1 MARTRSVD
9 FLPQIFQTPV
19 NKQFLGATLDTL
31 VQEPKF
37 KKTQGF
43 IGRTVGPGVNP
54 NDSYVIEPS
63 ESRQEYQLEPGVIIL
78 EPDTNKVKDAITY
91 PGINDA
97 IGFQGG
103 DQTRPDLL
111 YRNEYYTWDPFINY
125 DAFINFSQY
134 FWLPNGPDV
143 VEVGATG
150 VPTSYN
156 FTVTRENGVYTFS
169 GQTGNNPTID
179 LVRGGSYTFQVA
191 QNAKETENFR
201 VTNQGTTSYQIDFQ
215 SNPTLTLARG
225 NTYVFNLN
233 LNGAYPF
240 WIKTQQSLGTG
251 DAYNSGVSRNGS
263 EFGLVTFVVPQDAPD
278 TLYYVSQNQTN
289 LRGTINIVNS
299 TPGTGP
305 GFWIQTNPGVS
316 GKNPNTPNISS
327 REVYGVSNNGEDLGT
342 VIFEVPSKTAQE
354 FYYNLTDVGPID
366 LLTDLQFN
374 QINNQQLEQFVSQ
387 YGGIDGIT
395 YLNNRTLVF
404 TNTVIDAEG
413 GGWLETTLFDPLAR
427 LDSNNNLLGSYD
439 SLEFDQDTVVPVGDR
454 YQVWQI
460 NIVNRQGIDYISL
473 AKVANVNVNEKFTV
487 LYGNVYSNTSWY
499 KAGSGYFSQIPLLT
513 ATLDTLYYQDGTD
526 PEMFGR
532 IRLLEQTQADTI
544 YIDQVIGQKN
554 YTSPNG
560 VQFTNGLKVK
570 FTGLVEPASYGSGT
584 TQLTYTAT
592 VSGGNFITCTSTAG
606 LYVGEAIV
614 FTGTTLGGIVSGQ
627 TYYVETLTANGIQFA
642 ISEQPGGARFAL
654 SSASGAGFLAT
665 AISDKQYYVSGVGT
679 AIELLPVSNFIT
691 PETYVTDANDSTI
704 AVEPKDLDYLT
715 INRASLDLNA
725 WTRSNRWFHLDVIQA
740 SATYNNVP
748 PVLDNDYRAKR
759 PIIEFQ
765 PGLRLFNMGTE
776 SKQPVNVIDFSQTD
790 ALSNI
795 EGSTGYSVDGYSFVD
810 GSRVVFAADL
820 DPEVRN
826 KVYIV
831 QFIAPDSSPP
841 MSPPYPGPQPVI
853 HLVEA
858 SDGTVLADQSVLCLD
873 GTTLKGLTFWYNGAS
888 WTQAQLKTGVQQA
901 PLFDVYNLDGVSF
914 SNNTTYPS
922 STFVGSKLLSY
933 AVGDSGVLDPILQ
946 FPLQYLNINN
956 IGDIVF
962 ENNLYKDT
970 FVYVVD
976 NVSQDLAISSG
987 TPRQYATRT
996 VFERQLGWKRAVSVS
1011 QNYQQFK
1018 FTYTGRTLQLDV
1030 KVETTSALPPLKIYV
1045 GSNFITPS
1053 EYSYLTNSNSTTITL
1068 SNTYLPTDVIEVLA
1082 LSDQTSAVAFYQ
1094 VPSNLQNNPLNG
1106 NSDAFTLGTIRT
1118 HYESIC
1124 ENLSELS
1131 GPISGAN
1138 NSRDL
1143 GDIGIYGQIILQQSA
1158 PLTLAGYFLRSEKF
1172 NIFASLQ
1179 YNMQEYLK
1187 FKGQMLNAVTQQT
1200 IQYQTTAQ
1208 ILDTAMS
1215 DITLGRTSSQP
1226 FYWSDM
1232 LPAGDVY
1239 QTLIYTI
1246 SNTTGNTFDIQ
1257 NVYNYGS
1264 ANYQGMDVYLN
1275 DVILTRGL
1283 DYIVATD
1290 GPRITVLATLTLGDV
1305 LTINEYDTTYGTFVP
1320 NTPTKLGLYP
1330 AWRPRQ
1336 VTEVTSTGS
1345 QSVIIGHDGSVTRAF
1360 NDIRD
1365 QVLLEFETRIYN
1377 NLKLDGNPVP
1387 INLTEVIPG
1396 QFRTT
1401 GFSSSE
1407 ITTILEQDFLS
1418 YVAWNKL
1425 DYRAQDFRVNNE
1437 FTWNYSGSQSKLD
1450 DQPLL
1455 GAWRGIYR
1463 YYYDTQ
1469 QPALTPWEML
1479 GFSVEP
1485 DWWTVVYGSGP
1496 YTQDNLVLWDD
1507 LEAGYVADP
1516 VAPYYL
1522 PAYARPGLS
1531 KVIPTGPEGELLSPF
1546 DAVTGK
1552 YNDQTF
1558 RKSWVVG
1565 DGGPVEASWWNSSAY
1580 PFAAMRLLALTQPAK
1595 FFALFA
1601 DRDLYRYQAEFEQ
1614 YLYNDRYRLD
1624 ANGIEVYGNG
1634 VSKASYIDWIVDY
1647 NRNSG
1652 LDSTT
1657 QLTADL
1663 ASLDVRLCYRMASF
1677 SDKQYIKIYTEKSSP
1692 NSVNTTFLIPDD
1704 SYNLLLYKNQPF
1716 DRVSYSSV
1724 VIQQTPGGY
1733 AVFGYST
1740 TQPYFNTLGSV
1751 FAGQLQT
1758 YSSGGVT
1765 VQVPTT
1771 YSDQIVQVP
1780 YSTIFANET
1789 AVSDFLLGYGQYLE
1803 RQGVTF
1809 EDTTNG
1815 YILSWG
1821 QMVNE
1826 FLYWSQQGWDDNALI
1841 NLNPLAFK
1849 LSVTRPQAIVDS
1861 IVAQTNENILLDQNR
1876 NELPTRNL
1884 IITRLDNTFT
1894 VEPAT
1899 DQTLSYIDLKYTAY
1913 EHMIVLDNASTFGD
1927 LIYAPITGAR
1937 QSRLNLIAATTTEW
1951 NGSVD
1956 AQGFILNQNNIEAWD
1971 PYKTYAKGEIVTY
1984 KGTYWSA
1991 ATIVQ
1996 PSELFNANDWYQSD
2010 YTRIELG
2017 LLPNLA
2023 NKADQLQN
2031 SYNINSANLESDND
2045 LLSYGLIGFRPRQY
2059 MSSLNLDDVSQL
2071 NVYRQFLG
2079 SKGTILSAELFAQA
2093 NLGKEQADYNI
2104 YENWAVQRAVY
2115 GANANRSFF
2124 QLRLNRALLNSNP
2137 GLVQVVNAGE
2147 TSQADQ
2153 PILLSD
2159 IWRQSY
2165 KITTPDIL
2173 PVTKSLP
2180 TDTALPTAG
2189 YVNLNDADITVFDIN
2204 DTASLEAN
2212 LNLIAVGTTI
2222 WVAKT
2227 NQYDW
2232 DIYRAEA
2239 VPGTVQHVCDNLD
2252 GTSLVIFSQQHGLAS
2267 GDRVIIK
2274 QFDFEVD
2281 GVYTVIS
2288 VPSLTKIT
2296 IAFSFTG
2303 NRTIVNGTGL
2313 AFTLQTQRVAQASDI
2328 INLPYANT
2336 IQPGATVWVDNNGN
2350 DSWTV
2355 LQKEEVFSSLTELAP
2370 VLSDLSEQYSSSV
2383 AQAQRQYAAIVGSPQ
2398 YRFPVGA
2405 TEWSSAEI
2413 YNTGDIVFVRDPYQ
2427 TAFYQ
2432 YTFATPFTPPPG
2444 PVPTNATYWTPYSLD
2459 TLPRKGGVYVYVR
2472 SDSDTYTVISPLAP
2486 LDSVLTLDGPGVRG
2500 FGNTVAF
2507 GNKDWAVAGASASLG
2522 SAGQASNGYAAVIYR
2537 DPLLA
2542 APGSIPYGPWQL
2554 LTTPDS
2560 VSVDQ
2565 GEFGYSA
2572 TVSLDE
2578 RWMYIGAPGVN
2589 RVYAYGQVP
2598 WEKQFVNGF
2607 GDGSTKSFYIG
2618 DAIQINAAT
2627 QLQVGVGGA
2636 GQILNVDYTVDST
2649 FSTVTFTNAPIT
2661 GTAIEI
2667 QRVNRKILDYG
2678 VFYNVTATGGTGTGA
2693 EFTVTRL
2700 RNTVLVSV
2708 SSGGTGYANGGP
2720 SAGTLTISAASFDGN
2735 ANIVMQVT
2743 VAGGAVT
2750 GIFGTPTYAGTLVNT
2765 FSLNEY
2771 FFTVDTIY
2779 SFSVQVNDVLQ
2790 RPNIDYTFNS
2800 TTKDLTFLPTTA
2812 GNFGLGIEYT
2822 IITVG
2827 TTDFTAIGAASNTPG
2842 ITFTATGTGTGTG
2855 TAQSPA
2861 TGATILVRA
2870 EGYFEYAGTISH
2882 SGSTVGDRFGS
2893 SVSTSTDGRQVLI
2906 GGEDVLISGALTTV
2920 STSGLAAVGTNT
2932 YTNIAQ
2938 NSTSGSGTGARF
2950 TIAKAANNYTVTITD
2965 PGQGYV
2971 VGDTITIFGSVVGG
2985 SVLYNN
2991 LTITVVSV
2999 TSYAQAGTVYVYDRN
3014 VQKFIYGTD
3023 TSSVDF
3029 TVLGT
3034 VTQPVSVLVNGEFLL
3049 NAADTTPHAS
3059 NTFTV
3064 SGNTVTINGNLQIGD
3079 IIEIETNQFAQTQII
3094 RQNALEEFS
3103 NFGQALDL
3111 CSYNC
3116 SLYVGAPQSGIQ
3128 AFKGGVVQRNV
3139 NQSRVYGIITS
3150 TVGNPVLTVG
3160 NTLRVNNIDVAV
3172 PASPNNTV
3180 TNLASAINAAVPN
3193 VNATVDGSG
3202 RLTLAVKNSAAAA
3215 VGDKL
3220 QVAPG
3225 SVGTVFSDLGL
3236 DVFAFTQTI
3245 LSPYPQDFA
3254 AFGASVSIDDS
3265 AINLV
3270 VGAPQGTLY
3279 LEVIFDLGET
3289 IFDEGVTDFFDQVTQ
3304 SGSIYTYDLL
3314 PSSTNTLSNP
3324 SKLVFGQQIQNS
3336 NVNSYDR
3343 YGASVDYTSGLLWA
3357 GAPGN
3362 ELGDSTLTGNYGRV
3376 FISENATRTP
3386 AWTVLREQL
3395 PVVDVRLLN
3404 SVYAYDRVNSTTT
3417 SYFDFFNPL
3426 QGKILGAAK
3435 QNLDYIGA
3443 VDPANYNVG
3452 PRNITG
3458 SSWFAEYLGQ
3468 TWWDTGTVRFI
3479 DPNQDDIVY
3488 ASRRWGQI
3496 FPGSSI
3502 DVYQWIVSDVPPAN
3516 YVGPGI
3522 PRDTTSYTVN
3532 IVLNQTG
3539 IFVREYY
3546 FWVRGLTTTATAQ
3559 GKTLPIS
3566 TVSNYI
3572 ADPRAS
3578 GIPYIAPLNAST
3590 FAIYNATDI
3599 ISAQDTIISI
3609 EFDREYTNDDV
3620 HVEYELIAQDQ
3631 ADGWLSDNL
3640 YRKLLDSFCGVDI
3653 AGNLVPDINLNVA
3666 ERYGV
3671 QFRPRQSMFVDRF
3684 AALKNYLTRA
3694 NDVCARYTISENR
3707 EFVLLNSQEP
3717 EPSATSGD
3725 WNKQVANLEIL
3736 GFQNIYDVALGYKY
3750 LVTSDS
3756 NNRGLW
3762 TIYIVQLVSGT
3773 LAARELILTRVQ
3785 NYDTRQYWNYINWI
3799 MPGYNPSNKIIA
3811 EVPNYAGLSTTDV
3824 PTGSSVK
3831 VIANAQGKY
3840 EIYLR
3845 TVTGWDRVV
3854 LQDGTIEFSAELWD
3868 YALGRFGWDSE
3879 VFDAQYFDQEPVI
3892 ETRKIIQAINQEIF
3906 IDELL
3911 IERNRALTLMFNFVL
3926 SEFAAPEWLI
3936 KTSLIDVEHRIRSLL
3951 PFQNYSRDN
3960 QEFVLDYIQ
3969 EVKPYHV
3976 QIRAFNLLYNG
3987 FNEWFGDMTDFDVP
4001 AYYNTALD
4009 VPQYTSPILL
4019 PYDLGT
4025 AANSQNNILSDLPS
4039 NSTVWSSWPYSQ
4051 WYQNYLMSID
4061 TIDVI
4066 VTGSGYTEPPEVVIT
4081 ANPSDPAPTRP
4092 AVAVALLNSLGQV
4105 YAINVVDSGEGYR
4118 STPTVTFD
4126 GGNGTGAVAYPRL
4139 INGLTRSFKTVI
4151 RYDRYQYQT
4160 AVQTWSATGTYLN
4173 GTLVRYN
4180 DRVWS
4185 ASSSDGS
4192 SAVTGPIFDLENW
4205 TLVNAANYTYP
4216 GASQATGLTGVDRT
4230 AGLYVP
4236 AANSP
4241 GLELPLLIDGIDYP
4255 GVQVYGNY
4263 FLGSSSTDP
4272 TITCTATNSSDNTIT
4287 CAATLQLAVGNQ
4299 VKFSGSVFGGIQVGV
4314 TYYVYSVV
4322 TANTFVVSTSEG
4334 GFALALTDAVGT
4346 MIVQTAILLDADYQ
4360 SSFLDSYL
4368 GTQPSDINVD
4378 GGEFVGPYEGH
4389 APEELIN
4396 GSEFDTLDMRIYTRP
4411 GSDWELNGHGFQ
4423 ITSVRYTYEP
4433 GISSTYSWA
4442 DLVQVPTQVLVSN
4455 LTTGIDLIQNINYSV
4470 NWADQTIEIISGV
4483 AFLDIININVYEAGG
4498 GSQLF
4503 RKTYFGSEI
4512 IATNNNV
4519 IIPVAYKEIV
4529 SVPIFVNGNIVANPI
4544 LSPYT
4549 VSISWLLTSEYQA
4562 LDVVL
4567 NNSTVTCTGTNSTYN
4582 IITCNDTSELT
4593 IGQPIV
4599 FSGTVFGGIASGVE
4613 YYVLTVANGTQFL
4626 ITDVAGST
4634 TALSLTTAS
4643 GSMIATPTGTYY
4655 RATQTV
4661 PPGILLTN
4669 TAYWLPFVPSNYT
4682 KVAVPVTV
4690 TLADLVSVLA
4700 LGDASSMPVTEVMGT
4715 SNAVI
4720 LQGDLSTISVG
4731 QTVSFSGYS
4740 LGGVLTNEQYQIF
4753 SIVEDSTNAITLS
4766 LDGITE
4772 VDLLDDQ
4779 AQWLG
4784 ELTAKF
4790 IPTDFQSWST
4800 PVVENFV
4807 AIDEVFDTNSVTL
4820 SASLS
4825 GTNVAN
4831 MIVEINGIRIQPP
4844 EGIEWIGDDSSVSF
4858 GLPQRGGYQQ
4868 DLIYAPDQVQVWVD
4882 NVLQVQSVG
4891 ATVGTYSVTNWDG
4904 SNTPGRQV
4912 VFGVPP
4918 AAGARILIS
4927 VTTVAAYDVAGN
4939 TIQFNNLLS
4948 YNDKIT
4954 VTTWND
4960 TAQQNALTL
4969 VFVGPI
4975 TTGLTVNEPYDST
4988 NYDSGSFDNQPGSF
5002 DYTIGTSVPDN
5013 NFDLARTDVVA
5024 GRLWV
5029 TLDGMRLFEGTDY
5042 TVQGQYL
5049 ILASGA
5055 IGATQVMVVTEF
5067 TDSIVPEAAAFRI
5080 FQDMRGVQATYR
5092 MTAATTTVLAQNL
5105 SATADIIHVEDAA
5118 KLTQP
5123 NLASGVFGTI
5133 TINGERI
5140 LYRNIDLVAN
5150 TISGLRRGTAGTAA
5164 SSHLISAEVY
5174 DLGTGNLLNEVYQN
5188 YVVSNSSLADGS
5200 TTIYYAPNIDIGD
5213 FGDSSTAYTESIE
5226 VYVGGIRQYNYSETQ
5241 ATSEYRYIVTDFS
5254 PLAIEFVVDNNPIA
5268 PMLPPAAGSEVLILQ
5283 RRGLSWY
5290 QPGVN
5295 TASDGVAL
5303 QETNTV
5309 AARFLCD
5316 R

>member
-43 IGRTVGPGVNP
+43 IGRSVGPGVNP
-54 NDSYVIEPS
+54 NDSYVVEPS

-78 EPDTNKVKDAITY
+78 EPDTNKIKDAITY

-156 FTVTRENGVYTFS
+156 FVVTRENGVYTFS
-169 GQTGNNPTID
+169 GQIGNNPTID

-191 QNAKETENFR
+191 QNTKETENFR

-233 LNGAYPF
+233 LTGVYPF
-240 WIKTQQSLGTG
+240 WIKTALSLGTG
-251 DAYNSGVSRNGS
+251 DAYNSGVLRNGS
-263 EFGLVTFVVPQDAPD
+263 SFGLVTFVVPQDAPD
-278 TLYYVSQNQTN
+278 TLYYASENQTN
-289 LRGTINIVNS
+289 LRGTINIVDS
-299 TPGTGP
+299 VPGTGP
-305 GFWIQTNPGVS
+305 GFWIQTNPGVN
-316 GKNPNTPNISS
+316 GKLLNTPNISN
-327 REVYGVSNNGEDLGT
+327 RDVYGVSGNGQDLGT
-342 VIFEVPSKTAQE
+342 VIFEVPTKTAQE

-366 LLTDLQFN
+366 LLTNLQFN
-374 QINNQQLEQFVSQ
+374 QINNQQVEQFISQ

-395 YLNNRTLVF
+395 YLKNRTLVF
-404 TNTVIDAEG
+404 TNPVIDAET
-413 GGWLETTLFDPLAR
+413 GGWLETTLFDPLVR
-427 LDSNNNLLGSYD
+427 LDANNTLPGSFD
-439 SLEFDQDTVVPVGDR
+439 SIEFDQTTEVPVGDR

-473 AKVANVNVNEKFTV
+473 AKIANVNVNEKFTV

-526 PEMFGR
+526 PEIFGR
-532 IRLLEQTQADTI
+532 IRLLEPTQADTT

-570 FTGLVEPASYGSGT
+570 FIGSVEPASYGSGT

-592 VSGGNFITCTSTAG
+592 VGGSNLITCNSTAG

-614 FTGTTLGGIVSGQ
+614 FTGTTLGGIVPGQ
-627 TYYVETLTANGIQFA
+627 TYYVDTLTANGIQFS
-642 ISEQPGGARFAL
+642 ISEQLGGARFAV
-654 SSASGAGFLAT
+654 SSATGAGFSAT
-665 AISDKQYYVSGVGT
+665 AISDKQYYVSGVGK
-679 AIELLPVSNFIT
+679 AIELLPVSNFVC
-691 PETYVTDANDSTI
+691 PETYVIDDNDSTA

-715 INRASLDLNA
+715 IDRASLDLNA

-740 SATYNNVP
+740 SATYNNLP

-765 PGLRLFNMGTE
+765 PDIRLFNMGTE
-776 SKQPVNVIDFSQTD
+776 GKQPINVIDFSQTD

-795 EGSTGYSVDGYSFVD
+795 EGSTSYSVDGYTFVD

-820 DPEVRN
+820 DPEVRD

-831 QFIAPDSSPP
+831 QFITPDSSPP

-858 SDGTVLADQSVLCLD
+858 SDGAVLADQSVLCLD
-873 GTTLKGLTFWYNGAS
+873 GLTLKGLTFWYNGSS
-888 WTQAQLKTGVQQA
+888 WAQAQLKTGVQQA

-914 SNNTTYPS
+914 SNNATYPS

-933 AVGDSGVLDPILQ
+933 AVGDTGILDPILQ

-976 NVSQDLAISSG
+976 NVSQTLAISSG

-996 VFERQLGWKRAVSVS
+996 AFERLLGWKTAVSTS
-1011 QNYQQFK
+1011 QDYQQFK

-1030 KVETTSALPPLKIYV
+1030 KVGTTSSLPPLKIYV
-1045 GSNFITPS
+1045 GSTFIPPS
-1053 EYSYLTNSNSTTITL
+1053 EYSYLTSSNSTTVTL
-1068 SNTYLPTDVIEVLA
+1068 TNTYLPTDVIELLA

-1094 VPSNLQNNPLNG
+1094 VPINLQNNPLNG
-1106 NSDAFTLGTIRT
+1106 NSNVFTLGTIRT

-1124 ENLSELS
+1124 ENLADLS
-1131 GPISGAN
+1131 GPVSGAN

-1143 GDIGIYGQIILQQSA
+1143 GDISIYGQIILQQSA

-1179 YNMQEYLK
+1179 YNSNEYLK
-1187 FKGQMLNAVTQQT
+1187 FKGQMLNAVTQQL
-1200 IQYQTTAQ
+1200 IQYQTAAQ
-1208 ILDTAMS
+1208 VLDTAMA
-1215 DITLGRTSSQP
+1215 DITLGRVSTQP

-1232 LPAGDVY
+1232 LPAGSVY
-1239 QTLIYTI
+1239 QTLTYPI
-1246 SNTTGNTFDIQ
+1246 SNTTGTTFDIR
-1257 NVYNYGS
+1257 NVYNYTS

-1290 GPRITVLATLTLGDV
+1290 GPRITVLTTLTLGDV

-1330 AWRPRQ
+1330 AWRPEQ
-1336 VTEVTSTGS
+1336 ITEVTSTGT

-1387 INLTEVIPG
+1387 INLAEVVPG

-1425 DYRAQDFRVNNE
+1425 DYRAQDYRANNE

-1450 DQPLL
+1450 NRPLL

-1469 QPALTPWEML
+1469 QPQLTPWEML

-1485 DWWTVVYGSGP
+1485 DWWTVVYGPGP

-1516 VAPYYL
+1516 MGGYYR
-1522 PAYARPGLS
+1522 PEYARPGLS
-1531 KVIPTGPEGELLSPF
+1531 KIIPTGTEGELLSPF

-1558 RKSWVVG
+1558 RKSWAVG

-1601 DRDLYRYQAEFEQ
+1601 DRDLYRYQAEFGQ

-1692 NSVNTTFLIPDD
+1692 NSINTTFLIPDD

-1724 VIQQTPGGY
+1724 VVQQTPGGY

-1740 TQPYFNTLGSV
+1740 TQPYFNTIASV

-1758 YSSGGVT
+1758 YSSGGAT

-1771 YSDQIVQVP
+1771 YSNQIVQVP
-1780 YSTIFANET
+1780 YGTVFANQT
-1789 AVSDFLLGYGQYLE
+1789 AVSDFMLGYGQYLE

-1809 EDTTNG
+1809 TDTTNG

-1849 LSVTRPQAIVDS
+1849 LSVTRPQVIVDS

-1937 QSRLNLIAATTTEW
+1937 QSRLNLIAATSTEW

-1996 PSELFNANDWYQSD
+1996 PSILFNANDWYQSD

-2031 SYNINSANLESDND
+2031 SYNINTANLDSDND

-2071 NVYRQFLG
+2071 NIYRQFLG

-2124 QLRLNRALLNSNP
+2124 QLRLDRALLNSNP
-2137 GLVQVVNAGE
+2137 SLVQVVAAGE
-2147 TSQADQ
+2147 SSQADQ

-2165 KITTPDIL
+2165 KITSPDIL

-2189 YVNLNDADITVFDIN
+2189 YVNLDDADITVFDIN

-2252 GTSLVIFSQQHGLAS
+2252 GTSLVIFSQQHGLKS
-2267 GDRVIIK
+2267 GDQLIIK

-2288 VPSLTKIT
+2288 VPSLEKIT
-2296 IAFSFTG
+2296 VAFSFTG
-2303 NRTIVNGTGL
+2303 SRTIVDSTGL

-2336 IQPGATVWVDNNGN
+2336 IQPGAQVWVDNNGD

-2355 LQKEEVFSSLTELAP
+2355 LKKEEVFSSLTELAP
-2370 VLSDLSEQYSSSV
+2370 VLTDVSEQYSSSV

-2398 YRFPVGA
+2398 YRFPVDA
-2405 TEWSSAEI
+2405 TEWSQAEI
-2413 YNTGDIVFVRDPYQ
+2413 YNVGDIVFVRDPYQ

-2432 YTFATPFTPPPG
+2432 CVLGTPTPPG
-2444 PVPTNATYWTPYSLD
+2444 PVPTNTTYWTSYSLD
-2459 TLPRKGGVYVYVR
+2459 ALPRKGGVYVYVR

-2486 LDSVLTLDGPGVRG
+2486 LDSVLTLDVTGVRG
-2500 FGNTVAF
+2500 FGNSVAF

-2522 SAGQASNGYAAVIYR
+2522 SASQANNGYAAVIYR

-2598 WEKQFVNGF
+2598 WEKQFLNAFGNGL
-2607 GDGSTKSFYIG
+2607 TKSFYIG

-2627 QLQVGVGGA
+2627 QLQIGVGGA
-2636 GQILNVDYTVDST
+2636 GQILNVDYTVDSS
-2649 FSTVTFTNAPIT
+2649 FSTVTFTNAPAD
-2661 GTAIEI
+2661 GEAVEI
-2667 QRVNRKILDYG
+2667 QRVNRKILDFG
-2678 VFYNVTATGGTGTGA
+2678 VYYNVIATGGTGTGA

-2700 RNTVLVSV
+2700 RNTVTVSV
-2708 SSGGTGYANGGP
+2708 SSGGSGYANGSP

-2735 ANIVMQVT
+2735 ANIVLQVT
-2743 VAGGAVT
+2743 VAGGKVT

-2779 SFSVQVNDVLQ
+2779 SFSVQVDDVLQ

-2800 TTKDLTFLPTTA
+2800 TTKDLTFIGSVPAA
-2812 GNFGLGIEYT
+2812 GT
-2822 IITVG
+2822 
-2827 TTDFTAIGAASNTPG
+2827 
-2842 ITFTATGTGTGTG
+2842 
-2855 TAQSPA
+2855 
-2861 TGATILVRA
+2861 TILVRA
-2870 EGYFEYAGTISH
+2870 EGYFEYAGTISYG
-2882 SGSTVGDRFGS
+2882 GSTAGDRFGS

-2906 GGEDVLISGALTTV
+2906 GGEKVLISGALDAV
-2920 STSGLAAVGTNT
+2920 STLGLAAVGTNT
-2932 YTNIAQ
+2932 YTNISQ

-2950 TIAKAANNYTVTITD
+2950 TIAKAANTYSVTVTD
-2965 PGQGYV
+2965 PGQGYA
-2971 VGDTITIFGSVVGG
+2971 VGDTITILGSVLGG

-2991 LTITVVSV
+2991 LTMTVSTVN
-2999 TSYAQAGTVYVYDRN
+2999 SYPQAGSVYVYDRN

-3034 VTQPVSVLVNGEFLL
+3034 VTEPVSVLVNGEFLL
-3049 NAADTTPHAS
+3049 NAAATTPHAS

-3064 SGNTVTINGNLQIGD
+3064 NGNVVTINGNLQIGD
-3079 IIEIETNQFAQTQII
+3079 IVEIETNQFAQTQIVH
-3094 RQNALEEFS
+3094 QTALEEFS

-3139 NQSRVYGIITS
+3139 NQSRTYGIITS
-3150 TVGNPVLTVG
+3150 TVGNPVLTAG
-3160 NTLRVNNIDVAV
+3160 NTLRVDNIDVAV
-3172 PASPNNTV
+3172 AASPNNTV
-3180 TNLASAINAAVPN
+3180 ANLATAINAAVPN

-3215 VGDKL
+3215 VGNKL

-3225 SVGTVFSDLGL
+3225 SIGTTFADLGF

-3245 LSPYPQDFA
+3245 ISPYPQDFA
-3254 AFGASVSIDDS
+3254 SFGASISVDDS
-3265 AINLV
+3265 AVNLV

-3289 IFDEGVTDFFDQVTQ
+3289 IFDEGVTDFFDQVMQ

-3314 PSSTNTLSNP
+3314 SSSTNTLSNP
-3324 SKLVFGQQIQNS
+3324 GKFVFGQQIQNS

-3343 YGASVDYTSGLLWA
+3343 YGAAVDYTSGLLWA

-3404 SVYAYDRVNSTTT
+3404 SVYAYDRATSATT

-3458 SSWFAEYLGQ
+3458 SSWFAGYLGQ

-3488 ASRRWGQI
+3488 ASRRWGQV
-3496 FPGSSI
+3496 FPGSSV
-3502 DVYQWIVSDVPPAN
+3502 DVYQWIVSNVPPAN
-3516 YVGPGI
+3516 YVGPGF

-3532 IVLNQTG
+3532 TVLNQTG
-3539 IFVREYY
+3539 VFVREYY

-3566 TVSNYI
+3566 TVANYI
-3572 ADPRAS
+3572 SNPRAS
-3578 GIPYIAPLNAST
+3578 GIPYIAPIDAST
-3590 FAIYNATDI
+3590 FAIYNARDL

-3631 ADGWLSDNL
+3631 ADGFLSDNL

-3694 NDVCARYTISENR
+3694 NEVCARYTISENR
-3707 EFVLLNSQEP
+3707 EFVLLNSQDP
-3717 EPSATSGD
+3717 EPSATSGK
-3725 WNKQVANLEIL
+3725 WNKQVANLDIL
-3736 GFQNIYDVALGYKY
+3736 GFQNIYDVVLGYKY

-3762 TIYIVQLVSGT
+3762 TIYTVQLVSGT
-3773 LAARELILTRVQ
+3773 VATRELILTQVQ
-3785 NYDTRQYWNYINWI
+3785 NYDTKQYWSYINWV
-3799 MPGYNPSNKIIA
+3799 MPGYNASNKIIA
-3811 EVPNYAGLSTTDV
+3811 EVPNYAGLSTIDV
-3824 PTGSSVK
+3824 PLGSSVK
-3831 VIANAQGKY
+3831 VTDNAQGKY

-3845 TVTGWDRVV
+3845 TATGWDRVI

-3868 YALGRFGWDSE
+3868 YQLGRFGFDVE
-3879 VFDAQYFDQEPVI
+3879 VFDAQYYDQEPVI

-3906 IDELL
+3906 IDDLL

-3976 QIRAFNLLYNG
+3976 QVREFNLLYNG

-4001 AYYNTALD
+4001 AYYNTALA
-4009 VPQYTSPILL
+4009 VPRYTSPILL
-4019 PYDLGT
+4019 PYDHGT
-4025 AANSQNNILSDLPS
+4025 AVNSQNNILSDLPS
-4039 NSTVWSSWPYSQ
+4039 NSTVWTSWPYSQ

-4081 ANPSDPAPTRP
+4081 ANPGDPVPIRP
-4092 AVAVALLNSLGQV
+4092 AVAVALLNSIGQV
-4105 YAINVVDSGEGYR
+4105 YAINVVDSGAGYR

-4160 AVQTWSATGTYLN
+4160 AVETWSTTGTYLN

-4180 DRVWS
+4180 NQVWS

-4192 SAVTGPIFDLENW
+4192 SAVTGPTFDLENW

-4216 GASQATGLTGVDRT
+4216 GAAQATGLTGVDRT

-4272 TITCTATNSSDNTIT
+4272 IIACTATNSSDNTIT
-4287 CAATLQLAVGNQ
+4287 CGATLQLTVGNP
-4299 VKFSGSVFGGIQVGV
+4299 VKFSGAAFGGVQVGI
-4314 TYYVYSVV
+4314 TYYVHSVV
-4322 TANTFVVSTSEG
+4322 TANTFTVSTSEG
-4334 GFALALTDAVGT
+4334 GFALSLTDAVGT
-4346 MIVQTAILLDADYQ
+4346 MSAQTTLLLDADYQ

-4368 GTQPSDINVD
+4368 GTQFSDINVD

-4389 APEELIN
+4389 APEELVN
-4396 GSEFDTLDMRIYTRP
+4396 GSEYDTLDMRIYTRP
-4411 GSDWELNGHGFQ
+4411 GSDWDNNGHGFQ
-4423 ITSVRYTYEP
+4423 ITSVRYTYQP
-4433 GISSTYSWA
+4433 GISLIYSWA
-4442 DLVQVPTQVLVSN
+4442 NLVQVPVQVLVSN
-4455 LTTGIDLIQNINYSV
+4455 LTTGVDLIQDVNYSIE
-4470 NWADQTIEIISGV
+4470 WADQTIEIISGV
-4483 AFLDIININVYEAGG
+4483 ASGEIININVYEVGG

-4503 RKTYFGSEI
+4503 RKTYLSADI
-4512 IATNNNV
+4512 IAANNNV

-4529 SVPIFVNGNIVANPI
+4529 SVPIFVNGSLVASP
-4544 LSPYT
+4544 LVSPYIE
-4549 VSISWLLTSEYQA
+4549 SIPWTLTSEYQA
-4562 LDVVL
+4562 LDVVF
-4567 NNSTVTCTGTNSTYN
+4567 NNNTITCTDTNSTYSV
-4582 IITCNDTSELT
+4582 ITCNNTSSLT

-4599 FSGTVFGGIASGVE
+4599 FSGTVFGGIASGVT
-4613 YYVLTVANGTQFL
+4613 YYVLSVANGTQFL

-4634 TALSLTTAS
+4634 TALTLTTAS
-4643 GSMIATPTGTYY
+4643 GSMTGSPSGTYY
-4655 RATQTV
+4655 RAVQTI

-4669 TAYWLPFVPSNYT
+4669 TTYWLPFVPSNYS
-4682 KVAVPVTV
+4682 KVEIPVTV
-4690 TLADLVSVLA
+4690 TLTDLVTVVA
-4700 LGDASSMPVTEVMGT
+4700 LGNALSMPATEVVGT

-4720 LQGDLSTISVG
+4720 LQGDLSTLTVG
-4731 QTVSFSGYS
+4731 QTVTFSGYS
-4740 LGGVLTNEQYQIF
+4740 LGGVLTSEQYQIF

-4766 LDGITE
+4766 LNGTTE
-4772 VDLLDDQ
+4772 VDLIDDQ
-4779 AQWLG
+4779 TLWLG

-4790 IPTDFQSWST
+4790 VPTDFQSWST

-4807 AIDEVFDTNSVTL
+4807 AVGDVLVTNSVTL
-4820 SASLS
+4820 TANLS

-4831 MIVEINGIRIQPP
+4831 MIVEINGARIQPP

-4868 DLIYAPDQVQVWVD
+4868 SLIYAPDQVQVWVD

-4891 ATVGTYSVTNWDG
+4891 ATVGTYGVTNWTG
-4904 SNTPGRQV
+4904 TNTPGRQV
-4912 VFGVPP
+4912 VFTTPP

-4927 VTTVAAYDVAGN
+4927 VTTVAAYQIAGDEV
-4939 TIQFNNLLS
+4939 QFNAALNF
-4948 YNDKIT
+4948 NDKIT

-4975 TTGLTVNEPYDST
+4975 VTGLTVNEPYDST
-4988 NYDSGSFDNQPGSF
+4988 NYDSGSFNDQPGSF

-5013 NFDLARTDVVA
+5013 NFDLQRLDVTA

-5029 TLDGMRLFEGTDY
+5029 TLDGIRLFEGSDY
-5042 TVQGQYL
+5042 TIQGQYL

-5055 IGATQVMVVTEF
+5055 ISPTETMVITEF

-5092 MTAATTTVLAQNL
+5092 MTADTTTVLAQAL
-5105 SATADIIHVEDAA
+5105 SATADIIYVEDAA
-5118 KLTQP
+5118 KLSIP

-5140 LYRNIDLVAN
+5140 LYRDIDLVSN
-5150 TISGLRRGTAGTAA
+5150 TVSSLRRGTAGTAA
-5164 SSHLISAEVY
+5164 TSHLIGTEVY

-5200 TTIYYAPNIDIGD
+5200 TTIYYAPKIDIGD
-5213 FGDSSTAYTESIE
+5213 FGDSSTAYTESVE
-5226 VYVGGIRQYNYSETQ
+5226 VYVGGVRQYNYSETQ

-5254 PLAIEFVVDNNPIA
+5254 PLAIEFLVDNDPIT

-5303 QETNTV
+5303 QETDTV
-5309 AARFLCD
+5309 AARFLCG